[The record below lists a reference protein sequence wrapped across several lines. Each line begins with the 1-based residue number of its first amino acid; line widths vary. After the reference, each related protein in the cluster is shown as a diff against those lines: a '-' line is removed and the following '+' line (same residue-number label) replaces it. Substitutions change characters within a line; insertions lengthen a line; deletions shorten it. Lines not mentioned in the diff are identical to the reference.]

1 MRSKFKWIFTLLLA
15 FTMQFSFAQ
24 EKTVTGVVSDKTG
37 PLPGANVVVKGT
49 TRSAQA
55 DFDGKYSIKVKTG
68 EVLVFSFT
76 GYNNSSVTVGA
87 TNTYNVTLS
96 DGIKLEEVVV
106 MGYDR
111 KSSKPKSIAA
121 STTVTSET
129 FENRP
134 NVTLLQSLQG
144 AAPGLQVS
152 TSSGTPGSAKIDL
165 LLRGIATLSADTQP
179 LYVID
184 GIATNSSVFRNI
196 NPEDIESA
204 TILRDAAGTSIYGNR
219 GANGVL
225 VIKTRGGKYDSGL
238 KISYSASTGFSTLP
252 KNKYHLANAQEA
264 LRIERAAQ
272 YGVGNGDIT
281 ELFPDNTGLP
291 LTDEQI
297 NAFSNTDWTKEF
309 FNTGVTQSHNISMT
323 VGGKNLTS
331 FTSLSYMNQ
340 EGIVPT
346 TDFQRFTLRSNISG
360 KSNNEKFTYGTNLTL
375 GFSKRHQL
383 SQETNANI
391 NNNTVQNPL
400 LGSLTALPY
409 LSPDMYAGSGQALYD
424 QIGTT
429 FNHGNDTFV
438 LYDILQEGNI
448 PNRYKEIKLL
458 GNFNA
463 SYKLTNAITAST
475 KFGVDYTTSDRN
487 FARAPWS
494 YLAIAVRESQGVPY
508 GGFESITTDRDFGFN
523 IVNSLNYSK
532 TFKDKH
538 TITAGLYME
547 YLKAHRYANSQTQN
561 GLDPKTYSFG
571 AGTGWTNV
579 GATYDV
585 LRPTGSSFK
594 ATAGSFSYFGTLG
607 YEYESKYGLDLLVR
621 RDASYRFVQDKRWGT
636 FYSVAGRWNIDKEDF
651 MKNSIFSMLKLR
663 ASYGTQGNQNINAV
677 AAGANPLYAA
687 NNLVRDLTATS
698 TGYGNTGA
706 YDVANIAN
714 KDLQWEQQ
722 SMANIGL
729 DFELL
734 NTRLSG
740 TLDFYNR
747 QTSKLFNFIN
757 LSAVPGYGSSINGN
771 AGGINNKGI
780 ELSLRYKVIKDSK
793 DFSLSVFANGSYNKN
808 KITDIEATVSGN
820 RIYENGSL
828 VGEFYEVP
836 YMGINPAN
844 GNLLFLDK
852 NNNLTES
859 PDDTDRRKT
868 GKSDTPVYQG
878 AFGFNADYKGFF
890 LDAQFTF
897 VADVWRYDTA
907 LFWLYN
913 PTYVGDNNV
922 SSDLLNAWTPTNT
935 NTNIA
940 SLFASNYDSGVNYS
954 DEFLKDASYVRLKN
968 ISIGYNFKKEL
979 LKGTFISAL
988 KLYAQGENL
997 HTWTKWRGFDP
1008 ESTDETNLGKFPS
1021 PRTISFGVNVEF

>member
-1 MRSKFKWIFTLLLA
+1 
-15 FTMQFSFAQ
+15 MQFSFAQ

-55 DFDGKYSIKVKTG
+55 DSDGKYSIKTKTG

-76 GYNNSSVTVGA
+76 GYINSTVTVGA
-87 TNTYNVTLS
+87 GNAYNVKLS
-96 DGIKLEEVVV
+96 EGIVLEDVVV
-106 MGYDR
+106 LGYDR
-111 KSSKPKSIAA
+111 KSTKPKSIAA
-121 STTVTSET
+121 STTVTSDS

-144 AAPGLQVS
+144 AAPGLTVS

-165 LLRGIATLSADTQP
+165 LLRGIGTLSADTQP

-184 GIATNSSVFRNI
+184 GIATNSAVFRNI

-225 VIKTRGGKYDSGL
+225 VIKTKSGKYESGL
-238 KISYSASTGFSTLP
+238 KMSYSTSTGFSTLP
-252 KNKYHLANAQEA
+252 KNKYHLANAQQA
-264 LRIERAAQ
+264 LTIERAAQ
-272 YGVGNGDIT
+272 YGIGNGDAT
-281 ELFPDNTGLP
+281 ELFPDNAGVP
-291 LTDEQI
+291 LTDAQI
-297 NAFSNTDWTKEF
+297 ASYQTTDWTKEF
-309 FNTGVTQSHNISMT
+309 FGTGVTTTHNISMAI
-323 VGGKNLTS
+323 GGKNIS
-331 FTSLSYMNQ
+331 NFTSLSYMNQ

-346 TDFQRFTLRSNISG
+346 TDFQRFTLRSNLTG
-360 KSNNEKFTYGTNLTL
+360 KSKDERFTYGTSLTI
-375 GFSKRHQL
+375 GYSKRHQL
-383 SQETNANI
+383 SQESNAGV

-409 LSPDMYAGSGQALYD
+409 MSPSMYAGSGQALYD

-463 SYKLTNAITAST
+463 AYELTKEWSVGT
-475 KFGVDYTTSDRN
+475 KFGVDYNVSDRN

-494 YLAIAVRESQGVPY
+494 YLAIAVRESQAVPY

-523 IVNSLNYSK
+523 IVNSLNYNK
-532 TFKDKH
+532 TFKEKH
-538 TITAGLYME
+538 TFTGGLYME
-547 YLKAHRYANSQTQN
+547 YLKSQRNFDTQTQN
-561 GLDPKTYSFG
+561 GLDLKTYAFG

-585 LRPTGSSFK
+585 LRPTGSAAKFD
-594 ATAGSFSYFGTLG
+594 AGSFSYFGTLG
-607 YEYESKYGLDLLVR
+607 YDYDSKYALDVLVR
-621 RDASYRFVQDKRWGT
+621 RDASYRFVQDNKWGT
-636 FYSVAGRWNIDKEDF
+636 FWSIGGRWNIDKEDF
-651 MKNSIFSMLKLR
+651 MKNSTFSLLKLR
-663 ASYGTQGNQNINAV
+663 ASYGTQGNQNIIAV
-677 AAGANPLYAA
+677 AAGSNPLYSG
-687 NNLVRDLTATS
+687 NNLVRDLTDTS
-698 TGYGNTGA
+698 GGYGNTGG

-722 SMANIGL
+722 TMTNFGL
-729 DFELL
+729 DFELM

-740 TLDFYNR
+740 TVDFYNR
-747 QTSKLFNFIN
+747 QTDKLFNFIN
-757 LSAVPGYGSSINGN
+757 ISATPGFGSSINGN
-771 AGGINNKGI
+771 AGGINNKGV
-780 ELSLRYKVIKDSK
+780 ELSLRYKIIKDAK
-793 DFSLSVFANGSYNKN
+793 DLKLSVFANGSYNKN
-808 KITDIEATVSGN
+808 EITDLEQTISGN
-820 RIYENGSL
+820 RIYENGSM
-828 VGEFYEVP
+828 VGELYEVP

-844 GNLLFLDK
+844 GNLLFLDI
-852 NNNLTES
+852 NDNLTES
-859 PDDTDRRKT
+859 PDDNDRRKT
-868 GKSDTPVYQG
+868 GKSDTPSFQG
-878 AFGFNADYKGFF
+878 AFGFNAEYKGFF
-890 LDAQFTF
+890 LDSQFTW
-897 VADVWRYDTA
+897 VADVYRYDTA

-913 PTYVGDNNV
+913 PSYVGDNNV
-922 SSDLLNAWTPTNT
+922 SADLLNSWTPTNT

-940 SLFASNYDSGVNYS
+940 SLNATNYDSGVNFS

-968 ISIGYNFKKEL
+968 VSIGYSFSKDL

-997 HTWTKWRGFDP
+997 YTWTRWRGFDP

-1021 PRTISFGVNVEF
+1021 PKTISFGVNVEF